1 MLGGETQRREDIVQD
16 NPFDTVILGGT
27 LIDGAGAPRRAADI
41 GIANGRIAA
50 LGEPGTLGGA
60 ANTVDATGRI
70 VAPGFIDVHTHD
82 DHALLSKP
90 DMAYKAS
97 QGVATVVAGNCGIS
111 LAPLVFAGD
120 RPPPPLDL
128 LGDGYRFPKMADLFA
143 ALDATP
149 PALNAA
155 LLCGHST
162 LRVGAMDNLDRAA
175 TDAEIDAMR
184 EKLTEAL
191 DAGAIGMSTGL
202 YYEPA
207 RAAPTEEIIRLA
219 ELLGPARALYTTH
232 LRDEG
237 AHLQESMR
245 EAFTIGRA
253 AGVKVVLSHHK
264 ASGSDNFGAT
274 RESLAL
280 VEETRKHQPVTLD
293 VYPYD
298 ASSTVLTVDRLAAS
312 RRVIVTWS
320 VPRPDI
326 AGRFLDEIAAE
337 MGCGIEEAAASLL
350 PAGAIYFM
358 MDEEDVQRVL
368 KYPHAIVASDGLPH
382 DVFPHPRLWGTFPRV
397 LGHYS
402 RDLGLMSLE
411 DAVYRM
417 SGLPAAEFGLTG
429 RGVLAVG
436 NHADIT
442 IFDADTV
449 IDRADFQHPTE
460 PAAGIETVFV
470 NGRPVWRNGA
480 ATGERPGM
488 ALRRQALQAAAK

>member
-1 MLGGETQRREDIVQD
+1 MSDRRY
-16 NPFDTVILGGT
+16 DTVIRGGT
-27 LIDGAGAPRRAADI
+27 LIDGTGAPRRAADI
-41 GIANGRIAA
+41 GISGDRITAI
-50 LGEPGTLGGA
+50 GEPGTL
-60 ANTVDATGRI
+60 TDATSTIDASGKI
-70 VAPGFIDVHTHD
+70 DAPGFIDVHTHD

-111 LAPLVFAGD
+111 LAPLIFEGD

-128 LGDGYRFPKMADLFA
+128 LGDGYRFPRMADLFD
-143 ALDATP
+143 ALDETP

-162 LRVGAMDNLDRAA
+162 LRVGAMDDLDRAA
-175 TDAEIDAMR
+175 TDSEIDAMR
-184 EKLTEAL
+184 EKLSESL

-207 RAAPTEEIIRLA
+207 RAAPTEEIIRIA
-219 ELLGPARALYTTH
+219 ELLGPAGALYTTH

-237 AHLQESMR
+237 EHLQKSME

-253 AGVKVVLSHHK
+253 SGAKVVLSHHK
-264 ASGSDNFGAT
+264 SSGASNFGAT

-280 VEETRKHQPVTLD
+280 VEKTRKTQPVTLD

-312 RRVIVTWS
+312 KRVIVTWS

-326 AGRFLDEIAAE
+326 AGRFLDEIADE
-337 MGCGIEEAAASLL
+337 MGCSLEEAAKSLL

-358 MDEEDVQRVL
+358 MDEDDVRRVL
-368 KYPHAIVASDGLPH
+368 KYPHSIVASDGLPH

-402 RDLGLMSLE
+402 RDLGLMTLE
-411 DAVYRM
+411 DAVFRM

-436 NHADIT
+436 NQADVT
-442 IFDADTV
+442 IFDAATI

-460 PAAGIETVFV
+460 PAAGIDTVFV
-470 NGRPVWRNGA
+470 NGRPVWRDGA
-480 ATGERPGM
+480 PTGERPGK
-488 ALRRQALQAAAK
+488 ALRRQAMQSARAETQE